1 MSPDQQIRNLQERL
15 WGSRYAGASLSTI
28 TNLPGGVLETIAEWI
43 KKPAGFLTLVGNPG
57 CGKTYFCSAIL
68 ENLPKQ
74 IRWVRGY
81 KERDLLTRLRESI
94 SDTGKGDYVRHLQM
108 LADDDLIIIDD
119 LGSTGVTDWRKE
131 VIFEFIDFRY
141 SIKKPTILTSN
152 LSLDEIGRDY
162 GWRVKSR
169 LEAKENIVVDMF
181 ECPDLRQEG
190 L

>member
-1 MSPDQQIRNLQERL
+1 
-15 WGSRYAGASLSTI
+15 
-28 TNLPGGVLETIAEWI
+28 
-43 KKPAGFLTLVGNPG
+43 
-57 CGKTYFCSAIL
+57 
-68 ENLPKQ
+68 
-74 IRWVRGY
+74 
-81 KERDLLTRLRESI
+81 
-94 SDTGKGDYVRHLQM
+94 M